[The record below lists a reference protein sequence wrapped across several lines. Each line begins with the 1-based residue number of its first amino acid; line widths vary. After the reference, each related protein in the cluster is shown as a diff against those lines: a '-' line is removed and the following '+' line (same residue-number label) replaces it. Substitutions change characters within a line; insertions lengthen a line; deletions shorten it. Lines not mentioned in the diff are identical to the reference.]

1 MDGPLIKINLE
12 CFFGNKNGL
21 TYVEEFRM
29 LVSKSVIVIGH
40 YEKGRTIKQ
49 RTLARGNNLFQAL
62 FSTTLV
68 FKIPPASFNTPATTF
83 FRFQGLQN

>member
-12 CFFGNKNGL
+12 WFFGNKNGL

-40 YEKGRTIKQ
+40 YEKGRTLK
-49 RTLARGNNLFQAL
+49 
-62 FSTTLV
+62 TTH
-68 FKIPPASFNTPATTF
+68 F
-83 FRFQGLQN
+83 G

>member
-40 YEKGRTIKQ
+40 YEKGRTLK
-49 RTLARGNNLFQAL
+49 
-62 FSTTLV
+62 TTH
-68 FKIPPASFNTPATTF
+68 F
-83 FRFQGLQN
+83 G